1 MYKDYSI
8 TRNLMAVVAAVV
20 MCAMLSACGGGI
32 GKASKDVMSRNDSII
47 YALYAKGE
55 YDRAEA
61 TIDSMEQLGEVPVW
75 SAAAIRAGV
84 VSLRDNDLGKAGE
97 LLKEALTHQNMKTPL
112 DSLRQTECLVKYGFV
127 LLGQNKM
134 EEALRMLTPT
144 IEQLKQQV
152 NHPEYGKQYLP
163 FLLKCYNQM
172 MCTQHYLGM
181 KEDTKKTCEELYQ
194 MDMQYLKQDSSIAVK
209 WQVAGDLYNTSEI
222 LITYKDYAVVEK
234 YVRCL
239 DSLTTEM
246 LINPDVNDIYK
257 ENLMGERGIMCA
269 KYELGMGRRAEADK
283 YLAEFRKTNYSHRGV
298 APMNEAGYLLEAGRY
313 AEAADLYPNLY
324 KYMANTG
331 TDFDLN
337 FTPQFCEMFKANY
350 LAGRRDSALAVAK
363 YVFDRL
369 DSVVTAERQ
378 SNALEMATVY
388 ETQKKDAEIAKQ
400 QIELTQQRVLG
411 LIIAIVLLT
420 MFFVVYTLHRK
431 RAAKKL
437 ADMKAAQ
444 ERIESELRI
453 ARDIQM
459 SMVPSVFPEREGLD
473 MFAQMTP
480 AKEVGGDMYGYVL
493 LGDKLYF
500 AVGDV
505 SGKGVPASLFMAQ
518 ATRLFR
524 TLAAQ
529 GMMPAEI
536 CTRMNNALNEDNE
549 QGMFVTMF
557 LGLLDLQTGHL
568 NFCNAGHNPPII
580 GGGDNQGDFLEMQA
594 NAPIGLF
601 PDLEY
606 EGEEIDSV
614 KGRALFIYTDGLNE
628 AENPQQEQFGDER
641 LLSILR
647 DTHFDSAK
655 QVIESLKAEIENH
668 RKGAEP
674 NDDLTMMC
682 IRVN

>member
-1 MYKDYSI
+1 MKKLLYVCALLI
-8 TRNLMAVVAAVV
+8 VAMA
-20 MCAMLSACGGGI
+20 CNNKQQKQKSKLS
-32 GKASKDVMSRNDSII
+32 
-47 YALYAKGE
+47 
-55 YDRAEA
+55 EA
-61 TIDSMEQLGEVPVW
+61 DSMLTDAYLKQNFERVIGLADSFEQAGVYSFIHASRRRGEVYEGIRKFDKATAEFEKAVNTATPDNIQDSVSYITCLSNLVQLQGIHDDYETLLNTAMPVMEMLENFNCPKEYAPQILL
-75 SAAAIRAGV
+75 S
-84 VSLRDNDLGKAGE
+84 KAMTYMFVGYAQTNLDKEKDAEKSYETTFKNIIE
-97 LLKEALTHQNMKTPL
+97 LSKADTNINQQMNCLICINQISRFNFEKKNYEKMALWVERV
-112 DSLRQTECLVKYGFV
+112 DSFANVMLERKNIPEKYKARINEIIDCRHME
-127 LLGQNKM
+127 LAMGQNKM
-134 EEALRMLTPT
+134 DEAKRYY
-144 IEQLKQQV
+144 E
-152 NHPEYGKQYLP
+152 
-163 FLLKCYNQM
+163 
-172 MCTQHYLGM
+172 
-181 KEDTKKTCEELYQ
+181 
-194 MDMQYLKQDSSIAVK
+194 
-209 WQVAGDLYNTSEI
+209 
-222 LITYKDYAVVEK
+222 
-234 YVRCL
+234 R
-239 DSLTTEM
+239 
-246 LINPDVNDIYK
+246 YK
-257 ENLMGERGIMCA
+257 ESNDA
-269 KYELGMGRRAEADK
+269 KSVDGRYMIVE
-283 YLAEFRKTNYSHRGV
+283 YLV
-298 APMNEAGYLLEAGRY
+298 AAHQY
-313 AEAADLYPNLY
+313 AEAADAFPSAFNGMVK
-324 KYMANTG
+324 KYDIKPSFQLLEM
-331 TDFDLN
+331 LN
-337 FTPQFCEMFKANY
+337 KKFEANY
-350 LAGRRDSALAVAK
+350 KAGRKDSALATAN
-363 YVFDRL
+363 YTFENL
-369 DSVVTAERQ
+369 DSAISREKRSQ
-378 SNALEMATVY
+378 ATKLATIY
-388 ETQKKDAEIAKQ
+388 ETQQKDEEIAKQ
-400 QIELTQQRVLG
+400 QIELTQQRVMG

-420 MFFVVYTLHRK
+420 VFFVIYTLFRR
-431 RAAKKL
+431 RAARRM
-437 ADMKAAQ
+437 AEMKAAQ

-459 SMVPSVFPEREGLD
+459 SMVPSIFPEREGLD

-568 NFCNAGHNPPII
+568 SFCNAGHNPPIV
-580 GGGDNQGDFLEMQA
+580 GGGDNQGDFLEMQP

-606 EGEEIDSV
+606 EGEEIESV

-647 DTHFDSAK
+647 NTHFDSAK
-655 QVIESLKAEIENH
+655 QVIESLKEEIENH

-682 IRVN
+682 LRVN

>member
-1 MYKDYSI
+1 MKKLLYVCALLI
-8 TRNLMAVVAAVV
+8 VAMA
-20 MCAMLSACGGGI
+20 CNNKQQKQKSKLS
-32 GKASKDVMSRNDSII
+32 KADSILTD
-47 YALYAKGE
+47 AFLKQDF
-55 YDRAEA
+55 DRAIELA
-61 TIDSMEQLGEVPVW
+61 DSFEQAGVYSFIHASRRRGEVYEGIRKFDKATAEFEKAVNTATPDNIQDSVSYITCLSNLVQLQGIHDDYETLLNTAMPVMEMLENFNCPKEY
-75 SAAAIRAGV
+75 APQI
-84 VSLRDNDLGKAGE
+84 LLPKAMTYMFVGYAQTNLDKEKDAEKSYETTFKNIIE
-97 LLKEALTHQNMKTPL
+97 LSKADTNINQQMNCLICINQISRFNFEKKNYEKMALWVERV
-112 DSLRQTECLVKYGFV
+112 DSFANVMLERKNIPEKYKARINEIIDCRHME
-127 LLGQNKM
+127 LAMGQNKM
-134 EEALRMLTPT
+134 DEAKRYY
-144 IEQLKQQV
+144 ERYKQSNDAKSV
-152 NHPEYGKQYLP
+152 DGRYMIVEYL
-163 FLLKCYNQM
+163 
-172 MCTQHYLGM
+172 
-181 KEDTKKTCEELYQ
+181 
-194 MDMQYLKQDSSIAVK
+194 
-209 WQVAGDLYNTSEI
+209 VA
-222 LITYKDYAVVEK
+222 A
-234 YVRCL
+234 
-239 DSLTTEM
+239 
-246 LINPDVNDIYK
+246 
-257 ENLMGERGIMCA
+257 
-269 KYELGMGRRAEADK
+269 
-283 YLAEFRKTNYSHRGV
+283 HQ
-298 APMNEAGYLLEAGRY
+298 Y
-313 AEAADLYPNLY
+313 AEAADAFPSAFNGMVKKYDIKPSFQLLEMLNKKFEAYY
-324 KYMANTG
+324 K
-331 TDFDLN
+331 
-337 FTPQFCEMFKANY
+337 
-350 LAGRRDSALAVAK
+350 AGRKDSALATAN
-363 YVFDRL
+363 YTFENL
-369 DSVVTAERQ
+369 DSAIAREKQ
-378 SNALEMATVY
+378 SQATKLATIY
-388 ETQKKDAEIAKQ
+388 ETQQKDEEIAKQ
-400 QIELTQQRVLG
+400 QIELTQQRVMG

-420 MFFVVYTLHRK
+420 VFFIIYTMFRR
-431 RAAKKL
+431 RAARRM
-437 ADMKAAQ
+437 AEMKAAQ

-459 SMVPSVFPEREGLD
+459 SMVPSIFPEREGLD

-568 NFCNAGHNPPII
+568 SFCNAGHNPPIV
-580 GGGDNQGDFLEMQA
+580 GGGDNQGDFLEMQP

-606 EGEEIDSV
+606 EGEEIESV

-647 DTHFDSAK
+647 NTHFDSAK
-655 QVIESLKAEIENH
+655 QVIESLKEEIENH

>member
-1 MYKDYSI
+1 MKKLLYVCALLI
-8 TRNLMAVVAAVV
+8 VAMA
-20 MCAMLSACGGGI
+20 CNNKQQKQKSKLS
-32 GKASKDVMSRNDSII
+32 KADSILTD
-47 YALYAKGE
+47 AFLKQDF
-55 YDRAEA
+55 DRAIELA
-61 TIDSMEQLGEVPVW
+61 DSFEQAGVYSFIHASRRRGEVYEGIRKFDKATAEFEKAVNTATPDNIQDSVSYITCLSNLVQLQGIHDDYETLLNTAMPVMEMLENFNCPKEY
-75 SAAAIRAGV
+75 APQI
-84 VSLRDNDLGKAGE
+84 LLPKAMTYMFVGYAQTNLDKEKDAEKSYETTFKNIIE
-97 LLKEALTHQNMKTPL
+97 LSKADTNINQQMNCLICINQISRFNFEKKNYEKMALWVERV
-112 DSLRQTECLVKYGFV
+112 DSFANVMLERKNIPEKYKARINEIIDCRHME
-127 LLGQNKM
+127 LAMGQNKM
-134 EEALRMLTPT
+134 DEAKRYY
-144 IEQLKQQV
+144 E
-152 NHPEYGKQYLP
+152 
-163 FLLKCYNQM
+163 
-172 MCTQHYLGM
+172 
-181 KEDTKKTCEELYQ
+181 
-194 MDMQYLKQDSSIAVK
+194 
-209 WQVAGDLYNTSEI
+209 
-222 LITYKDYAVVEK
+222 
-234 YVRCL
+234 R
-239 DSLTTEM
+239 
-246 LINPDVNDIYK
+246 YK
-257 ENLMGERGIMCA
+257 ESNDA
-269 KYELGMGRRAEADK
+269 KSVDGRYMIVE
-283 YLAEFRKTNYSHRGV
+283 YLV
-298 APMNEAGYLLEAGRY
+298 AAHQY
-313 AEAADLYPNLY
+313 AEAADAFPSAFNGMVKKYDIKPSFQLLEMLNKKFEAYY
-324 KYMANTG
+324 K
-331 TDFDLN
+331 
-337 FTPQFCEMFKANY
+337 
-350 LAGRRDSALAVAK
+350 AGRKDSALATAN
-363 YVFDRL
+363 YTFENL
-369 DSVVTAERQ
+369 DSAISREKRSQ
-378 SNALEMATVY
+378 ATKLATIY
-388 ETQKKDAEIAKQ
+388 ETQQKDEEIAKQ
-400 QIELTQQRVLG
+400 QIELTQQRVMG

-420 MFFVVYTLHRK
+420 VFFIIYTMFRR
-431 RAAKKL
+431 RAARRM
-437 ADMKAAQ
+437 AEMKAAQ

-459 SMVPSVFPEREGLD
+459 SMVPSIFPEREGLD

-647 DTHFDSAK
+647 NTHFDSAK
-655 QVIESLKAEIENH
+655 QVIESLKEEIENH

>member
-1 MYKDYSI
+1 MKKLLYVCALLI
-8 TRNLMAVVAAVV
+8 VAMA
-20 MCAMLSACGGGI
+20 CNNKQQKQKSKLS
-32 GKASKDVMSRNDSII
+32 KADSILTD
-47 YALYAKGE
+47 AFLKQDF
-55 YDRAEA
+55 DRAIELA
-61 TIDSMEQLGEVPVW
+61 DSFEQAGVYSFIHASRRRGEVYEGIRKFDKATAEFEKAVNTATPDNIQDSVSYITCLSNLVQLQGIHDDYETLLNTAMPVMEMLENFNCPKEY
-75 SAAAIRAGV
+75 APLI
-84 VSLRDNDLGKAGE
+84 LLPKAMTYMFVGYAQTNLDKEKDAEKSYETTFKNIIE
-97 LLKEALTHQNMKTPL
+97 LSKADTNINQQMNCLICINQISRFNFEKKNYEKMALWVERV
-112 DSLRQTECLVKYGFV
+112 DSFANVMLERKNIPEKYKARINEIIDCRHME
-127 LLGQNKM
+127 LAMGQNKM
-134 EEALRMLTPT
+134 DEAKRYY
-144 IEQLKQQV
+144 E
-152 NHPEYGKQYLP
+152 
-163 FLLKCYNQM
+163 
-172 MCTQHYLGM
+172 
-181 KEDTKKTCEELYQ
+181 
-194 MDMQYLKQDSSIAVK
+194 
-209 WQVAGDLYNTSEI
+209 
-222 LITYKDYAVVEK
+222 
-234 YVRCL
+234 R
-239 DSLTTEM
+239 
-246 LINPDVNDIYK
+246 YK
-257 ENLMGERGIMCA
+257 ESNDA
-269 KYELGMGRRAEADK
+269 KSVDGRYMIVE
-283 YLAEFRKTNYSHRGV
+283 YLV
-298 APMNEAGYLLEAGRY
+298 AAHQY
-313 AEAADLYPNLY
+313 AEAADAFPSAFNGMVKKYDIKPSFQLLEMLNKKFEAYY
-324 KYMANTG
+324 K
-331 TDFDLN
+331 
-337 FTPQFCEMFKANY
+337 
-350 LAGRRDSALAVAK
+350 AGRKDSALATAN
-363 YVFDRL
+363 YTFENL
-369 DSVVTAERQ
+369 DSAIAREKQ
-378 SNALEMATVY
+378 SQATKLATIY
-388 ETQKKDAEIAKQ
+388 ETQQKDEEIAKQ
-400 QIELTQQRVLG
+400 QIELTQQRVMG

-420 MFFVVYTLHRK
+420 VFFVIYTLFRR
-431 RAAKKL
+431 RAARRM
-437 ADMKAAQ
+437 AEMKAAQ

-459 SMVPSVFPEREGLD
+459 SMVPSIFPEREGLD

-536 CTRMNNALNEDNE
+536 CIRMNNALNEDNE

-568 NFCNAGHNPPII
+568 SFCNAGHNPPIV
-580 GGGDNQGDFLEMQA
+580 GGGDNQGDFLEMQP

-606 EGEEIDSV
+606 EGEEIESV

-647 DTHFDSAK
+647 NTHFDSAK
-655 QVIESLKAEIENH
+655 QVIESLKEEIENH

>member
-1 MYKDYSI
+1 MKKLLYVCALLI
-8 TRNLMAVVAAVV
+8 VAMA
-20 MCAMLSACGGGI
+20 CNNKQQKQKSKLS
-32 GKASKDVMSRNDSII
+32 
-47 YALYAKGE
+47 
-55 YDRAEA
+55 EA
-61 TIDSMEQLGEVPVW
+61 DSMLTDAYLKQNFERVIGLADSFEQAGVYSFIHASRRRGEVYEGIRKFDKATAEFEKAVNTATPDNIQDSVSYITCLSNLVQLQGIHDDYETLLNTAMPVMEMLENFNCPKEYAPQILL
-75 SAAAIRAGV
+75 S
-84 VSLRDNDLGKAGE
+84 KAMTYMFVGYAQTNLDKEKDAEKSYETTFKNIIE
-97 LLKEALTHQNMKTPL
+97 LSKADTNINQQMNCLICINQISRFNFEKKNYEKMALWVERV
-112 DSLRQTECLVKYGFV
+112 DSFANVMLERKNIPEKYKARINEIIDCRHME
-127 LLGQNKM
+127 LAMGQNKM
-134 EEALRMLTPT
+134 DEAKRYY
-144 IEQLKQQV
+144 E
-152 NHPEYGKQYLP
+152 
-163 FLLKCYNQM
+163 
-172 MCTQHYLGM
+172 
-181 KEDTKKTCEELYQ
+181 
-194 MDMQYLKQDSSIAVK
+194 
-209 WQVAGDLYNTSEI
+209 
-222 LITYKDYAVVEK
+222 
-234 YVRCL
+234 R
-239 DSLTTEM
+239 
-246 LINPDVNDIYK
+246 YK
-257 ENLMGERGIMCA
+257 ESNDA
-269 KYELGMGRRAEADK
+269 KSVDGRYMIVE
-283 YLAEFRKTNYSHRGV
+283 YLV
-298 APMNEAGYLLEAGRY
+298 AAHQY
-313 AEAADLYPNLY
+313 AEAADAFPSAFNGMVK
-324 KYMANTG
+324 KYDIKPSFQLLEM
-331 TDFDLN
+331 LN
-337 FTPQFCEMFKANY
+337 KKFEANY
-350 LAGRRDSALAVAK
+350 KAGRKDSALATAN
-363 YVFDRL
+363 YTFENL
-369 DSVVTAERQ
+369 DSAISREKRSQ
-378 SNALEMATVY
+378 ATKLATIY
-388 ETQKKDAEIAKQ
+388 ETQQKDEEIAKQ
-400 QIELTQQRVLG
+400 QIELTQQRVMG

-420 MFFVVYTLHRK
+420 VFFIIYTMFRR
-431 RAAKKL
+431 RAARRM
-437 ADMKAAQ
+437 AEMKAAQ

-459 SMVPSVFPEREGLD
+459 SMVPSIFPEREGLD

-568 NFCNAGHNPPII
+568 SFCNAGHNPPIV
-580 GGGDNQGDFLEMQA
+580 GGGDNQGDFLEMQP

-606 EGEEIDSV
+606 EGEEIESV

-647 DTHFDSAK
+647 NTHFDSAK
-655 QVIESLKAEIENH
+655 QVIESLKEEIENH

-682 IRVN
+682 LRVN

>member
-1 MYKDYSI
+1 MKKLLYVCALLI
-8 TRNLMAVVAAVV
+8 VAMA
-20 MCAMLSACGGGI
+20 CNNKQQKQKSKLS
-32 GKASKDVMSRNDSII
+32 KADSI
-47 YALYAKGE
+47 LTDVFLKQDF
-55 YDRAEA
+55 DRAIELA
-61 TIDSMEQLGEVPVW
+61 DSFEQAGVYSFIHASRRRGEVYEGIRKFDKATAEFEKAVNTATPDNIQDSVSYITCLSNLVQLQGIHDDYETLLNTAMPVMEMLENFNCPKEY
-75 SAAAIRAGV
+75 APQI
-84 VSLRDNDLGKAGE
+84 LLPKAMTYMFVGYAQTNLDKEKDAEKSYETTFKNIIE
-97 LLKEALTHQNMKTPL
+97 LSKADTNINQQMNCLICINQISRFNFEKKNYEKMALWVERV
-112 DSLRQTECLVKYGFV
+112 DSFANVMLERKNIPEKYKARINEIIDCRHME
-127 LLGQNKM
+127 LAMGQNKM
-134 EEALRMLTPT
+134 DEAKRYY
-144 IEQLKQQV
+144 E
-152 NHPEYGKQYLP
+152 
-163 FLLKCYNQM
+163 
-172 MCTQHYLGM
+172 
-181 KEDTKKTCEELYQ
+181 
-194 MDMQYLKQDSSIAVK
+194 
-209 WQVAGDLYNTSEI
+209 
-222 LITYKDYAVVEK
+222 
-234 YVRCL
+234 R
-239 DSLTTEM
+239 
-246 LINPDVNDIYK
+246 YK
-257 ENLMGERGIMCA
+257 ESNDA
-269 KYELGMGRRAEADK
+269 KSVDGRYMIVE
-283 YLAEFRKTNYSHRGV
+283 YLV
-298 APMNEAGYLLEAGRY
+298 AAHQY
-313 AEAADLYPNLY
+313 AEAADAFPSAFNGMVKKYDIKPSFQLLEMLNKKFEAYY
-324 KYMANTG
+324 K
-331 TDFDLN
+331 
-337 FTPQFCEMFKANY
+337 
-350 LAGRRDSALAVAK
+350 AGRKDSALATAN
-363 YVFDRL
+363 YTFENL
-369 DSVVTAERQ
+369 DSAIAREKQ
-378 SNALEMATVY
+378 SQATKLATIY
-388 ETQKKDAEIAKQ
+388 ETQQKDEEIAKQ
-400 QIELTQQRVLG
+400 QIELTQQRVMG

-420 MFFVVYTLHRK
+420 VFFVIYTLFRR
-431 RAAKKL
+431 RAARRM
-437 ADMKAAQ
+437 AEMKAAQ

-459 SMVPSVFPEREGLD
+459 SMVPSIFPEREGLD

-568 NFCNAGHNPPII
+568 SFCNAGHNPPII

-614 KGRALFIYTDGLNE
+614 KGRTLFIYTDGLNE

-647 DTHFDSAK
+647 DTHFDSAQ
-655 QVIESLKAEIENH
+655 QVIESLKEEIENH

>member
-1 MYKDYSI
+1 MKKLLYVCALLI
-8 TRNLMAVVAAVV
+8 VAMA
-20 MCAMLSACGGGI
+20 CNNKQQKQKSKLS
-32 GKASKDVMSRNDSII
+32 KADSI
-47 YALYAKGE
+47 LTDVFLKQDF
-55 YDRAEA
+55 DRAIELA
-61 TIDSMEQLGEVPVW
+61 DSFEQAGVYSFIHASRRRGEVYEGIRKFDKATAEFEKAVNTATPDNIQDSVSYITCLSNLVQLQGIHDDYETLLNTAMPVMEMLENFNCPKEY
-75 SAAAIRAGV
+75 APQI
-84 VSLRDNDLGKAGE
+84 LLPKAMTYMFVGYAQTNLDKEKDAEKSYETTFKNIIE
-97 LLKEALTHQNMKTPL
+97 LSKADTNINQQMNCLICINQISRFNFEKKNYEKMALWVERV
-112 DSLRQTECLVKYGFV
+112 DSFANVMLERKNIPEKYKARINEIIDCRHME
-127 LLGQNKM
+127 LAMGQNKM
-134 EEALRMLTPT
+134 DEAKRYY
-144 IEQLKQQV
+144 E
-152 NHPEYGKQYLP
+152 
-163 FLLKCYNQM
+163 
-172 MCTQHYLGM
+172 
-181 KEDTKKTCEELYQ
+181 
-194 MDMQYLKQDSSIAVK
+194 
-209 WQVAGDLYNTSEI
+209 
-222 LITYKDYAVVEK
+222 
-234 YVRCL
+234 R
-239 DSLTTEM
+239 
-246 LINPDVNDIYK
+246 YK
-257 ENLMGERGIMCA
+257 ESNDA
-269 KYELGMGRRAEADK
+269 KSVDGRYMIVE
-283 YLAEFRKTNYSHRGV
+283 YLV
-298 APMNEAGYLLEAGRY
+298 AAHQY
-313 AEAADLYPNLY
+313 AEAADAFPSAFNGMVKKYDIKPSFQLLEMLNKKFEAYY
-324 KYMANTG
+324 K
-331 TDFDLN
+331 
-337 FTPQFCEMFKANY
+337 
-350 LAGRRDSALAVAK
+350 AGRKDSALATAN
-363 YVFDRL
+363 YTFENL
-369 DSVVTAERQ
+369 DSAIAREKQ
-378 SNALEMATVY
+378 SQATKLATIY
-388 ETQKKDAEIAKQ
+388 ETQQKDEEIAKQ
-400 QIELTQQRVLG
+400 QIELTQQRVMG

-420 MFFVVYTLHRK
+420 VFFVIYTLFRR
-431 RAAKKL
+431 RAARRM
-437 ADMKAAQ
+437 AEMKAAQ

-459 SMVPSVFPEREGLD
+459 SMVPSIFPEREGLD

-557 LGLLDLQTGHL
+557 LGLLDLQTAHL
-568 NFCNAGHNPPII
+568 SFCNAGHNPPIV
-580 GGGDNQGDFLEMQA
+580 GGGDNRGDFLEMQP

-606 EGEEIDSV
+606 EGEEIESV

-647 DTHFDSAK
+647 DTHFDSAQ
-655 QVIESLKAEIENH
+655 QVIESLKEEIENH

>member
-1 MYKDYSI
+1 MKKLLYVCALLI
-8 TRNLMAVVAAVV
+8 VAMA
-20 MCAMLSACGGGI
+20 CNNKQQKQKSKLS
-32 GKASKDVMSRNDSII
+32 KADSI
-47 YALYAKGE
+47 LTDVFLKQDF
-55 YDRAEA
+55 DRAIELA
-61 TIDSMEQLGEVPVW
+61 DSFEQAGVYSFIHASRRRGEVYEGIRKFDKATAEFEKAVNTATPDNIQDSVSYITCLSNLVQLQGIHDDYETLLNTAMPVMEMLENFNCPKEY
-75 SAAAIRAGV
+75 APQI
-84 VSLRDNDLGKAGE
+84 LLPKAMTYMFVGYAQTNLDKEKDAEKSYETTFKNIIE
-97 LLKEALTHQNMKTPL
+97 LSKADTNINQQMNCLICINQISRFNFEKKNYEKMALWVERV
-112 DSLRQTECLVKYGFV
+112 DSFASVMLERKNIPEKYKARINEIIDCRHME
-127 LLGQNKM
+127 LAMGQNKM
-134 EEALRMLTPT
+134 DEAKRYY
-144 IEQLKQQV
+144 E
-152 NHPEYGKQYLP
+152 
-163 FLLKCYNQM
+163 
-172 MCTQHYLGM
+172 
-181 KEDTKKTCEELYQ
+181 
-194 MDMQYLKQDSSIAVK
+194 
-209 WQVAGDLYNTSEI
+209 
-222 LITYKDYAVVEK
+222 
-234 YVRCL
+234 R
-239 DSLTTEM
+239 
-246 LINPDVNDIYK
+246 YK
-257 ENLMGERGIMCA
+257 ESNDA
-269 KYELGMGRRAEADK
+269 KSVDGRYMIVE
-283 YLAEFRKTNYSHRGV
+283 YLV
-298 APMNEAGYLLEAGRY
+298 AAHQY
-313 AEAADLYPNLY
+313 AEAADAFPSAFNGMVKKYDIKPSFQLLEMLNKKFEAYY
-324 KYMANTG
+324 K
-331 TDFDLN
+331 
-337 FTPQFCEMFKANY
+337 
-350 LAGRRDSALAVAK
+350 AGRKDSALATAN
-363 YVFDRL
+363 YTFENL
-369 DSVVTAERQ
+369 DSAISREKRSQ
-378 SNALEMATVY
+378 ATKLATIY
-388 ETQKKDAEIAKQ
+388 ETQQKDEEIAKQ
-400 QIELTQQRVLG
+400 QIELTQQRVMG

-420 MFFVVYTLHRK
+420 VFFVIYTLFRR
-431 RAAKKL
+431 RAARRM
-437 ADMKAAQ
+437 AEMKAAQ

-459 SMVPSVFPEREGLD
+459 SMVPSIFPEREGLD

-568 NFCNAGHNPPII
+568 SFCNAGHNPPIV
-580 GGGDNQGDFLEMQA
+580 GGGDNRGDFLEMQP

-606 EGEEIDSV
+606 EGEEIESV

-647 DTHFDSAK
+647 DTHFDSAQ
-655 QVIESLKAEIENH
+655 QVIESLKEEIENH

>member
-1 MYKDYSI
+1 MADSFEQAGVYSFI
-8 TRNLMAVVAAVV
+8 H
-20 MCAMLSACGGGI
+20 
-32 GKASKDVMSRNDSII
+32 ASR
-47 YALYAKGE
+47 
-55 YDRAEA
+55 RR
-61 TIDSMEQLGEVPVW
+61 GEVYEGIRKFDKATAEFEKAVNTATPDNIQDSVSYITCLSNLVQLQGIHDDYETLLNTAMPVMEMLENFNCPKEY
-75 SAAAIRAGV
+75 APQI
-84 VSLRDNDLGKAGE
+84 LLPKAMTYMFVGYAQTNLDKEKDAEKSYETTFKNIIE
-97 LLKEALTHQNMKTPL
+97 LSKADTNINQQMNCLIGINQISRFNIEKKNYEKMALWVERV
-112 DSLRQTECLVKYGFV
+112 DSFANVMLERKNIPEKYKARINEIIDCRHME
-127 LLGQNKM
+127 LAMGQNKM
-134 EEALRMLTPT
+134 DEAKRYY
-144 IEQLKQQV
+144 E
-152 NHPEYGKQYLP
+152 
-163 FLLKCYNQM
+163 
-172 MCTQHYLGM
+172 
-181 KEDTKKTCEELYQ
+181 
-194 MDMQYLKQDSSIAVK
+194 
-209 WQVAGDLYNTSEI
+209 
-222 LITYKDYAVVEK
+222 
-234 YVRCL
+234 R
-239 DSLTTEM
+239 
-246 LINPDVNDIYK
+246 YK
-257 ENLMGERGIMCA
+257 ESNDA
-269 KYELGMGRRAEADK
+269 KSVDGRYMIVE
-283 YLAEFRKTNYSHRGV
+283 YLV
-298 APMNEAGYLLEAGRY
+298 AAHQY
-313 AEAADLYPNLY
+313 AEAADAFPSAFNGMVK
-324 KYMANTG
+324 KYDIKPSFQLLEM
-331 TDFDLN
+331 LN
-337 FTPQFCEMFKANY
+337 KKFEANY
-350 LAGRRDSALAVAK
+350 KAGRKDSALATAI
-363 YVFDRL
+363 YTFENL
-369 DSVVTAERQ
+369 DSAILREKRSQ
-378 SNALEMATVY
+378 ATKLATIY
-388 ETQKKDAEIAKQ
+388 ETQQKDEEIAKQ

-420 MFFVVYTLHRK
+420 VFFVIYTLFRR
-431 RAAKKL
+431 RAARRM
-437 ADMKAAQ
+437 AEMKAAQ

-459 SMVPSVFPEREGLD
+459 SMVPSIFPEREGLD

-606 EGEEIDSV
+606 QGEEIDSV

-641 LLSILR
+641 LLSIMR
-647 DTHFDSAK
+647 NTHFDSAQ

>member
-1 MYKDYSI
+1 MKKLLYVCALLI
-8 TRNLMAVVAAVV
+8 VAMA
-20 MCAMLSACGGGI
+20 CNNKQQKQKSKLS
-32 GKASKDVMSRNDSII
+32 KADSILTD
-47 YALYAKGE
+47 AFLKQDF
-55 YDRAEA
+55 DRAIELA
-61 TIDSMEQLGEVPVW
+61 DSFEQAGVYSFIHASRRRGEVYEGIRKFDKATAEFEKAVNTATPDNIQDSVSYITCLSNLVQLQGIHDDYETLLNTAMPVMEMLENFNCPKEY
-75 SAAAIRAGV
+75 APQI
-84 VSLRDNDLGKAGE
+84 LLPKAMTYMFVGYAQTNLDKEKDAEKSYETTFKNIIE
-97 LLKEALTHQNMKTPL
+97 LSKADTNINQQMNCLICINQISRFNFEKKNYEKMALWVERV
-112 DSLRQTECLVKYGFV
+112 DSFANVMLERKNIPEKYKARINEIIDCRHME
-127 LLGQNKM
+127 LAMGQNKM
-134 EEALRMLTPT
+134 DEAKRYY
-144 IEQLKQQV
+144 E
-152 NHPEYGKQYLP
+152 
-163 FLLKCYNQM
+163 
-172 MCTQHYLGM
+172 
-181 KEDTKKTCEELYQ
+181 
-194 MDMQYLKQDSSIAVK
+194 
-209 WQVAGDLYNTSEI
+209 
-222 LITYKDYAVVEK
+222 
-234 YVRCL
+234 R
-239 DSLTTEM
+239 
-246 LINPDVNDIYK
+246 YK
-257 ENLMGERGIMCA
+257 ESNDA
-269 KYELGMGRRAEADK
+269 KSVDGRYMIVE
-283 YLAEFRKTNYSHRGV
+283 YLV
-298 APMNEAGYLLEAGRY
+298 AAHQY
-313 AEAADLYPNLY
+313 AEAADAFPSAFNGMVKKYDIKPSFQLLEMLNKKFEAYY
-324 KYMANTG
+324 K
-331 TDFDLN
+331 
-337 FTPQFCEMFKANY
+337 
-350 LAGRRDSALAVAK
+350 AGRKDSALATAN
-363 YVFDRL
+363 YTFENL
-369 DSVVTAERQ
+369 DSAIAREKQ
-378 SNALEMATVY
+378 SQATKLATIY
-388 ETQKKDAEIAKQ
+388 ETQQKDEEIAKQ
-400 QIELTQQRVLG
+400 QIELTQQRVMG

-420 MFFVVYTLHRK
+420 VFFIIYTMFRR
-431 RAAKKL
+431 RAARRM
-437 ADMKAAQ
+437 AEMKAAQ

-459 SMVPSVFPEREGLD
+459 SMVPSIFPEREGLD

-549 QGMFVTMF
+549 QGMFVTML

-568 NFCNAGHNPPII
+568 SFCDAGHNPPIV
-580 GGGDNQGDFLEMQA
+580 GGGDNRGDFLEMQP

-606 EGEEIDSV
+606 EGEEIESV

-647 DTHFDSAK
+647 DTHFDSAQ
-655 QVIESLKAEIENH
+655 QVIESLKEEIENH

>member
-1 MYKDYSI
+1 MKKLLYVCALLI
-8 TRNLMAVVAAVV
+8 VAMA
-20 MCAMLSACGGGI
+20 CNNKQQKQKSKLS
-32 GKASKDVMSRNDSII
+32 KADSILTD
-47 YALYAKGE
+47 AFLKQDF
-55 YDRAEA
+55 DRAIELA
-61 TIDSMEQLGEVPVW
+61 DSFEQAGVYSFIHASRRRGEVYEGIRKFDKATAEFEKAVNTATPDNIQDSVSYITCLSNLVQLQGIHDDYETLLNTAMPVMEMLENFNCPKEY
-75 SAAAIRAGV
+75 APQI
-84 VSLRDNDLGKAGE
+84 LLPKAMTYMFVGYAQTNLDKEKDAEKSYETTFKNIIE
-97 LLKEALTHQNMKTPL
+97 LSKADTNINQQMNCLICINQISRFNFEKKNYEKMALWVERV
-112 DSLRQTECLVKYGFV
+112 DSFANVMLERKNIPEKYKARINEIIDCRHME
-127 LLGQNKM
+127 LAMGQNKM
-134 EEALRMLTPT
+134 DEAKRYY
-144 IEQLKQQV
+144 E
-152 NHPEYGKQYLP
+152 
-163 FLLKCYNQM
+163 
-172 MCTQHYLGM
+172 
-181 KEDTKKTCEELYQ
+181 
-194 MDMQYLKQDSSIAVK
+194 
-209 WQVAGDLYNTSEI
+209 
-222 LITYKDYAVVEK
+222 
-234 YVRCL
+234 R
-239 DSLTTEM
+239 
-246 LINPDVNDIYK
+246 YK
-257 ENLMGERGIMCA
+257 ESNDA
-269 KYELGMGRRAEADK
+269 KSVDGRYMIVE
-283 YLAEFRKTNYSHRGV
+283 YLV
-298 APMNEAGYLLEAGRY
+298 AAHQY
-313 AEAADLYPNLY
+313 AEAADAFPSAFNGMVKKYDIKPSFQLLEMLNKKFEAYY
-324 KYMANTG
+324 K
-331 TDFDLN
+331 
-337 FTPQFCEMFKANY
+337 
-350 LAGRRDSALAVAK
+350 AGRKDSALATAN
-363 YVFDRL
+363 YTFENL
-369 DSVVTAERQ
+369 DSAIAREKQ
-378 SNALEMATVY
+378 SQATKLATIY
-388 ETQKKDAEIAKQ
+388 ETQQKDEEIAKQ
-400 QIELTQQRVLG
+400 QIELTQQRVMG
-411 LIIAIVLLT
+411 LIITIVLLT
-420 MFFVVYTLHRK
+420 VFFVIYTLFRR
-431 RAAKKL
+431 RAARRM
-437 ADMKAAQ
+437 AEMKAAQ

-459 SMVPSVFPEREGLD
+459 SMVPSIFPEREGLD

-568 NFCNAGHNPPII
+568 SFCNAGHNPPIV
-580 GGGDNQGDFLEMQA
+580 GGGDNRGDFLEMQP

-606 EGEEIDSV
+606 EGEEIESV

-647 DTHFDSAK
+647 DTHFDSAQ
-655 QVIESLKAEIENH
+655 QVIESLKEEIENH

>member
-1 MYKDYSI
+1 MKKLLYVCALLI
-8 TRNLMAVVAAVV
+8 VAMA
-20 MCAMLSACGGGI
+20 CNNKQQKQKSKLS
-32 GKASKDVMSRNDSII
+32 KADSI
-47 YALYAKGE
+47 LTDVFLKQDF
-55 YDRAEA
+55 DRAIELA
-61 TIDSMEQLGEVPVW
+61 DSFEQAGVYSFIHASRRRGEVYEGIRKFDKATAEFEKAVNTATPDNIQDSVSYITCLSNLVQLQGIHDDYETLLNTAMPVMEMLENFNCPKEY
-75 SAAAIRAGV
+75 APQI
-84 VSLRDNDLGKAGE
+84 LLPKAMTYMFVGYAQTNLDKEKDAEKSYETTFKNIIE
-97 LLKEALTHQNMKTPL
+97 LSKADTNVNQQMNCLICINQISRFNFEKKNYEKMALWVERV
-112 DSLRQTECLVKYGFV
+112 DSFANVMLERKNIPEKYKARINEIIDCRHME
-127 LLGQNKM
+127 LAMGQNKM
-134 EEALRMLTPT
+134 DEAKRYY
-144 IEQLKQQV
+144 E
-152 NHPEYGKQYLP
+152 
-163 FLLKCYNQM
+163 
-172 MCTQHYLGM
+172 
-181 KEDTKKTCEELYQ
+181 
-194 MDMQYLKQDSSIAVK
+194 
-209 WQVAGDLYNTSEI
+209 
-222 LITYKDYAVVEK
+222 
-234 YVRCL
+234 R
-239 DSLTTEM
+239 
-246 LINPDVNDIYK
+246 YK
-257 ENLMGERGIMCA
+257 ESNDA
-269 KYELGMGRRAEADK
+269 KSVDGRYMIVE
-283 YLAEFRKTNYSHRGV
+283 YLV
-298 APMNEAGYLLEAGRY
+298 AAHQY
-313 AEAADLYPNLY
+313 AEAADAFPSAFNGMVKKYDIKPSFQLLEMLNKKFEAYY
-324 KYMANTG
+324 K
-331 TDFDLN
+331 
-337 FTPQFCEMFKANY
+337 
-350 LAGRRDSALAVAK
+350 AGRKDSALATAN
-363 YVFDRL
+363 YTFENL
-369 DSVVTAERQ
+369 DSAIAREKQ
-378 SNALEMATVY
+378 SQATKLATIY
-388 ETQKKDAEIAKQ
+388 ETQQKDEEIAKQ
-400 QIELTQQRVLG
+400 QIELTQQRVMG

-420 MFFVVYTLHRK
+420 VFFVIYTLFRR
-431 RAAKKL
+431 RAARRM
-437 ADMKAAQ
+437 AEMKAAQ

-459 SMVPSVFPEREGLD
+459 SMVPSIFPEREGLD

-568 NFCNAGHNPPII
+568 SFCNAGHNPPII

-614 KGRALFIYTDGLNE
+614 KGRTLFIYTDGLNE

-647 DTHFDSAK
+647 DTHFDSAQ
-655 QVIESLKAEIENH
+655 QVIESLKEEIENH

>member
-1 MYKDYSI
+1 
-8 TRNLMAVVAAVV
+8 
-20 MCAMLSACGGGI
+20 MLTDAFL
-32 GKASKDVMSRNDSII
+32 KQNF
-47 YALYAKGE
+47 
-55 YDRAEA
+55 DRAIGLA
-61 TIDSMEQLGEVPVW
+61 DSFEQAGVYSFIHASRRRGEVYEGIRKFDKATAEFEKAVNTATPDNIQDSVSYITCLSNLVQLQGIHDDYETLLNTAMPVMEMLENFNCPKEY
-75 SAAAIRAGV
+75 APQI
-84 VSLRDNDLGKAGE
+84 LLPKAMTYMFVGYAQTNLDKEKDAEKSYETTFKNIIE
-97 LLKEALTHQNMKTPL
+97 LSKADTNINQQMNCLICINQISRFNFEKKNYEKMALWVERV
-112 DSLRQTECLVKYGFV
+112 DSFANVMLERKNIPEKYKARINEIIDCRHME
-127 LLGQNKM
+127 LAMGQNKM
-134 EEALRMLTPT
+134 DEAKRYY
-144 IEQLKQQV
+144 E
-152 NHPEYGKQYLP
+152 
-163 FLLKCYNQM
+163 
-172 MCTQHYLGM
+172 
-181 KEDTKKTCEELYQ
+181 
-194 MDMQYLKQDSSIAVK
+194 
-209 WQVAGDLYNTSEI
+209 
-222 LITYKDYAVVEK
+222 
-234 YVRCL
+234 R
-239 DSLTTEM
+239 
-246 LINPDVNDIYK
+246 YK
-257 ENLMGERGIMCA
+257 ESNDA
-269 KYELGMGRRAEADK
+269 KSVDGRYMIVE
-283 YLAEFRKTNYSHRGV
+283 YLV
-298 APMNEAGYLLEAGRY
+298 AAHQY
-313 AEAADLYPNLY
+313 AEAADAFPSAFNGMVK
-324 KYMANTG
+324 KYDIKPSFQLLEM
-331 TDFDLN
+331 LN
-337 FTPQFCEMFKANY
+337 KKFEANY
-350 LAGRRDSALAVAK
+350 KAGRKDSALATAN
-363 YVFDRL
+363 YTFENL
-369 DSVVTAERQ
+369 DSAISREKRSQ
-378 SNALEMATVY
+378 ATKLATIY
-388 ETQKKDAEIAKQ
+388 ETQQKDEEIAKQ
-400 QIELTQQRVLG
+400 QIELTQQRVMG

-420 MFFVVYTLHRK
+420 VFFIIYTMFRR
-431 RAAKKL
+431 RAARRM
-437 ADMKAAQ
+437 AEMKAAQ

-459 SMVPSVFPEREGLD
+459 SMVPSIFPEREGLD

-568 NFCNAGHNPPII
+568 SFCNAGHNPPIV
-580 GGGDNQGDFLEMQA
+580 GGGDNQGDFLEMQP

-606 EGEEIDSV
+606 EGEEIESV

-647 DTHFDSAK
+647 NTHFDSAK
-655 QVIESLKAEIENH
+655 QVIESLKEEIENH

>member
-1 MYKDYSI
+1 MKKLLYVCALLI
-8 TRNLMAVVAAVV
+8 VAMA
-20 MCAMLSACGGGI
+20 CNNKQQKQKSKLS
-32 GKASKDVMSRNDSII
+32 KADSILTD
-47 YALYAKGE
+47 AFLKQDF
-55 YDRAEA
+55 DRAIELA
-61 TIDSMEQLGEVPVW
+61 DSFEQAGVYSFIHASRRRGEVYEGIRKFDKATAEFEKAVNTATPDNIQDSVSYITCLSNLVQLQGIHDDYETLLNTAMPVMEMLENFNCPKEY
-75 SAAAIRAGV
+75 APQI
-84 VSLRDNDLGKAGE
+84 LLPKAMTYMFVGYAQTNLDKEKDAEKSYETTFKNIIE
-97 LLKEALTHQNMKTPL
+97 LSKADTNINQQMNCLICINQISRFNFEKKNYEKMALWVERV
-112 DSLRQTECLVKYGFV
+112 DSFANVMFQRKNIPEKYKARINEIIDCRHME
-127 LLGQNKM
+127 LAMGQNKM
-134 EEALRMLTPT
+134 DEAKRYY
-144 IEQLKQQV
+144 E
-152 NHPEYGKQYLP
+152 
-163 FLLKCYNQM
+163 
-172 MCTQHYLGM
+172 
-181 KEDTKKTCEELYQ
+181 
-194 MDMQYLKQDSSIAVK
+194 
-209 WQVAGDLYNTSEI
+209 
-222 LITYKDYAVVEK
+222 
-234 YVRCL
+234 R
-239 DSLTTEM
+239 
-246 LINPDVNDIYK
+246 YK
-257 ENLMGERGIMCA
+257 ESNDA
-269 KYELGMGRRAEADK
+269 KSVDGRYMIVE
-283 YLAEFRKTNYSHRGV
+283 YLV
-298 APMNEAGYLLEAGRY
+298 AAHQY
-313 AEAADLYPNLY
+313 AEAADAFPSAFNGMVKKYDIKPSFQLLEMLNKKFEAYY
-324 KYMANTG
+324 K
-331 TDFDLN
+331 
-337 FTPQFCEMFKANY
+337 
-350 LAGRRDSALAVAK
+350 AGRKDSALATAN
-363 YVFDRL
+363 YTFENL
-369 DSVVTAERQ
+369 DSAIAREKQ
-378 SNALEMATVY
+378 SQATKLATIY
-388 ETQKKDAEIAKQ
+388 ETQQKDEEIAKQ
-400 QIELTQQRVLG
+400 QIELTQQRVMG
-411 LIIAIVLLT
+411 LIITIVLLT
-420 MFFVVYTLHRK
+420 VFFVIYTLFRR
-431 RAAKKL
+431 RAARRM
-437 ADMKAAQ
+437 AEMKAAQ

-459 SMVPSVFPEREGLD
+459 SMVPSIFPEREGLD

-568 NFCNAGHNPPII
+568 SFCNAGHNPPIV
-580 GGGDNQGDFLEMQA
+580 GGGDNRGDFLEMQP

-606 EGEEIDSV
+606 EGEEIESV

-647 DTHFDSAK
+647 DTHFDSAQ
-655 QVIESLKAEIENH
+655 QVIESLKEEIENH

>member
-1 MYKDYSI
+1 MLTDAYLKQNFDRVIGLADSFEQAGVYSFI
-8 TRNLMAVVAAVV
+8 H
-20 MCAMLSACGGGI
+20 
-32 GKASKDVMSRNDSII
+32 ASR
-47 YALYAKGE
+47 
-55 YDRAEA
+55 RR
-61 TIDSMEQLGEVPVW
+61 GEVYEGIRKFDKATAEFEKAVNTATPDNIQDSVSYITCLSNLVQLQGIHDDYETLLNTAMPVMEMLENFNCPKEYAPQILL
-75 SAAAIRAGV
+75 S
-84 VSLRDNDLGKAGE
+84 KAMTYLFVGYAQTNLDKEKDAEKSYETTFKNIIE
-97 LLKEALTHQNMKTPL
+97 LSKADTNINQQMNCLICINQISRFNFEKKNYEKMALWVERV
-112 DSLRQTECLVKYGFV
+112 DSFANVMLERKNIPEKYKARINEIIDCRHME
-127 LLGQNKM
+127 LAMGQNKM
-134 EEALRMLTPT
+134 DEAKRYY
-144 IEQLKQQV
+144 E
-152 NHPEYGKQYLP
+152 
-163 FLLKCYNQM
+163 
-172 MCTQHYLGM
+172 
-181 KEDTKKTCEELYQ
+181 
-194 MDMQYLKQDSSIAVK
+194 
-209 WQVAGDLYNTSEI
+209 
-222 LITYKDYAVVEK
+222 
-234 YVRCL
+234 R
-239 DSLTTEM
+239 
-246 LINPDVNDIYK
+246 YK
-257 ENLMGERGIMCA
+257 ESNDA
-269 KYELGMGRRAEADK
+269 KSVDGRYMIVE
-283 YLAEFRKTNYSHRGV
+283 YLV
-298 APMNEAGYLLEAGRY
+298 AAHQY
-313 AEAADLYPNLY
+313 AEAADAFPSAFNGMVK
-324 KYMANTG
+324 KYDIKPSFQLLEM
-331 TDFDLN
+331 LN
-337 FTPQFCEMFKANY
+337 KKFEANY
-350 LAGRRDSALAVAK
+350 KAGRKDSALATAN
-363 YVFDRL
+363 YTFENL
-369 DSVVTAERQ
+369 DSAISREKRSQ
-378 SNALEMATVY
+378 ATKLATIY
-388 ETQKKDAEIAKQ
+388 ETQQKDEEIAKQ
-400 QIELTQQRVLG
+400 QIELTQQRVMG

-420 MFFVVYTLHRK
+420 VFFIIYTMFRR
-431 RAAKKL
+431 RAARRM
-437 ADMKAAQ
+437 AEMKAAQ

-459 SMVPSVFPEREGLD
+459 SMVPSIFPEREGLD

-568 NFCNAGHNPPII
+568 SFCNAGHNPPIV
-580 GGGDNQGDFLEMQA
+580 GGGDNQGDFLEMQP

-606 EGEEIDSV
+606 EGEEIESV

-647 DTHFDSAK
+647 NTHFDSAK
-655 QVIESLKAEIENH
+655 QVIESLKEEIENH

-682 IRVN
+682 LRVN

>member
-1 MYKDYSI
+1 MKKLLYVCALLI
-8 TRNLMAVVAAVV
+8 VAMACNNKQQKQKSKLSEADS
-20 MCAMLSACGGGI
+20 MLTDAFL
-32 GKASKDVMSRNDSII
+32 KQNF
-47 YALYAKGE
+47 
-55 YDRAEA
+55 DRAIGLA
-61 TIDSMEQLGEVPVW
+61 DSFEQAGVYSFIHASRRRGEVYEGIRKFDKATAEFEKAVNTATPDNIQDSVSYITCLSNLVQLQGIHDDYETLLNTAMPVMEMLENFNCPKEY
-75 SAAAIRAGV
+75 APQI
-84 VSLRDNDLGKAGE
+84 LLPKAMTYMFVGYAQTNLDKEKDAEKSYETTFKNIIE
-97 LLKEALTHQNMKTPL
+97 LSKADTNINQQMNCLICINQISRFNFEKKNYEKMALWVERV
-112 DSLRQTECLVKYGFV
+112 DSFANVMLERKNIPEKYKARINEIIDCRHME
-127 LLGQNKM
+127 LAMGQNKM
-134 EEALRMLTPT
+134 DEAKRYY
-144 IEQLKQQV
+144 E
-152 NHPEYGKQYLP
+152 
-163 FLLKCYNQM
+163 
-172 MCTQHYLGM
+172 
-181 KEDTKKTCEELYQ
+181 
-194 MDMQYLKQDSSIAVK
+194 
-209 WQVAGDLYNTSEI
+209 
-222 LITYKDYAVVEK
+222 
-234 YVRCL
+234 R
-239 DSLTTEM
+239 
-246 LINPDVNDIYK
+246 YK
-257 ENLMGERGIMCA
+257 ESNDA
-269 KYELGMGRRAEADK
+269 KSVDGRYMIVE
-283 YLAEFRKTNYSHRGV
+283 YLV
-298 APMNEAGYLLEAGRY
+298 AAHQY
-313 AEAADLYPNLY
+313 AEAADAFPSAFNGMVK
-324 KYMANTG
+324 KYDIKPSFQLLEM
-331 TDFDLN
+331 LN
-337 FTPQFCEMFKANY
+337 KKFEANY
-350 LAGRRDSALAVAK
+350 KAGRKDSALATAN
-363 YVFDRL
+363 YTFENL
-369 DSVVTAERQ
+369 DSAISREKRSQ
-378 SNALEMATVY
+378 ATKLATIY
-388 ETQKKDAEIAKQ
+388 ETQQKDEEIAKQ
-400 QIELTQQRVLG
+400 QIELTQQRVMG

-420 MFFVVYTLHRK
+420 VFFIIYTMFRR
-431 RAAKKL
+431 RAARRM
-437 ADMKAAQ
+437 AEMKAAQ

-459 SMVPSVFPEREGLD
+459 SMVPSIFPEREGLD

-568 NFCNAGHNPPII
+568 SFCNAGHNPPIV
-580 GGGDNQGDFLEMQA
+580 GGGDNQGDFLEMQP

-606 EGEEIDSV
+606 EGEEIESV

-647 DTHFDSAK
+647 NTHFDSAK
-655 QVIESLKAEIENH
+655 QVIESLKEEIENH

>member
-1 MYKDYSI
+1 MKKLLFVCALLI
-8 TRNLMAVVAAVV
+8 VAMACSNKQQKQKTKLAEADS
-20 MCAMLSACGGGI
+20 MLTDAFL
-32 GKASKDVMSRNDSII
+32 KQNF
-47 YALYAKGE
+47 
-55 YDRAEA
+55 DRAIEFA
-61 TIDSMEQLGEVPVW
+61 DSFEQAGVYSFIHASRRRGEVYEGIRKFDKATAEFEKAVNTATPDNIQDSVSYITCLSNLVQLQGIHDDYETLLNTAMPVMEMLENFNCPKEY
-75 SAAAIRAGV
+75 APQI
-84 VSLRDNDLGKAGE
+84 LLPKAMTYMFVGYAQTNLDKEKDAEKSYETTFKNIIE
-97 LLKEALTHQNMKTPL
+97 LSKADTNINQQMNCLICINQISRFNFEKKNYEKMALWVERV
-112 DSLRQTECLVKYGFV
+112 DSFANVMLERKNIPEKYKARINEIIDCRHME
-127 LLGQNKM
+127 LAMGQNKM
-134 EEALRMLTPT
+134 DEAKRYY
-144 IEQLKQQV
+144 E
-152 NHPEYGKQYLP
+152 
-163 FLLKCYNQM
+163 
-172 MCTQHYLGM
+172 
-181 KEDTKKTCEELYQ
+181 
-194 MDMQYLKQDSSIAVK
+194 
-209 WQVAGDLYNTSEI
+209 
-222 LITYKDYAVVEK
+222 
-234 YVRCL
+234 R
-239 DSLTTEM
+239 
-246 LINPDVNDIYK
+246 YK
-257 ENLMGERGIMCA
+257 ESNDA
-269 KYELGMGRRAEADK
+269 KSVDGRYMIVE
-283 YLAEFRKTNYSHRGV
+283 YLV
-298 APMNEAGYLLEAGRY
+298 AAHQY
-313 AEAADLYPNLY
+313 AEAADAFPSAFNGMVKKYDIKPSFQLLEMLNKKFEAYY
-324 KYMANTG
+324 K
-331 TDFDLN
+331 
-337 FTPQFCEMFKANY
+337 
-350 LAGRRDSALAVAK
+350 AGRKDSALATAN
-363 YVFDRL
+363 YTFENL
-369 DSVVTAERQ
+369 DSAIAREKQ
-378 SNALEMATVY
+378 SQATKLATIY
-388 ETQKKDAEIAKQ
+388 ETQQKDEEIAKQ
-400 QIELTQQRVLG
+400 QIELTQQRVMG
-411 LIIAIVLLT
+411 LIITIVLLT
-420 MFFVVYTLHRK
+420 VFFVIYTLFRR
-431 RAAKKL
+431 RAARRM
-437 ADMKAAQ
+437 AEMKAAQ

-459 SMVPSVFPEREGLD
+459 SMVPSIFPEREGLD

-568 NFCNAGHNPPII
+568 SFCNAGHNPPIV
-580 GGGDNQGDFLEMQA
+580 GGGDNQGDFLEMQP

-606 EGEEIDSV
+606 EGEEIESV

-647 DTHFDSAK
+647 NTHFDSAK
-655 QVIESLKAEIENH
+655 QVIESLKEEIENH